1 MVSGAARS
9 PTLSSRAHAT
19 PRARSPTCP
28 PRNRQAT
35 ARKQRENANRGG
47 HKASGQSG
55 NSTHAGQ
62 SKKVLK
68 RTKRTARALDSHP
81 KKNAGACYEHAPAP
95 KKTKDPRG
103 GARPQRPSKK
113 GRRNLLPRRG
123 VQDRSGAEKK
133 VNKKHK
139 VRGAGKTVITKRG
152 DDDDSKTERKRKGRQ
167 NRAGNVFQKC
177 KSFYV
182 REHCARDPS
191 AVKILDRAIAIAHHL
206 ARDVAS
212 SYQYVYE

>member
-113 GRRNLLPRRG
+113 GRHNLLPQRG

-139 VRGAGKTVITKRG
+139 VRGAGKTVVHRNRVHLLLFSRATFAAESAPTGACSCSASAAYMPRG
-152 DDDDSKTERKRKGRQ
+152 QPGR
-167 NRAGNVFQKC
+167 
-177 KSFYV
+177 
-182 REHCARDPS
+182 P
-191 AVKILDRAIAIAHHL
+191 AH
-206 ARDVAS
+206 
-212 SYQYVYE
+212 